1 MNTDFT
7 SRFGSWTPALCLVL
21 LLLALL
27 QVSVQAASYS
37 YSLPDGTLVTM
48 SVQTNRTVLT
58 LTGTPRDKF
67 YRLDS
72 TEDLVQWV
80 TLDVKLKLN
89 NNGTYTYTDSRA
101 LSKCFYRVREL

>member
-7 SRFGSWTPALCLVL
+7 SRFVSWTPAIC
-21 LLLALL
+21 LALL
-27 QVSVQAASYS
+27 VSALLQLSVQAASYS
-37 YSLPDGTLVTM
+37 YPLADGTLVTM
-48 SVQTNRTVLT
+48 TVQTNRTVLT

-80 TLDVKLKLN
+80 TLDVKFKLN